1 MNTIIYFLLAF
12 GYFVLLIW
20 GLALSKNNLWNLT
33 NVLLLVIVGLV
44 YDNLIIALG
53 KFIGEGELLKGLSY
67 PRFWLHALFTPTLIL
82 FAWSI
87 CNKLDLPWAKKTHW
101 KVIFGFLTIG
111 LILYELLTSVMN
123 LELKANHE
131 NGVLNYESIESTS
144 PVMVIFVTLVLLIV
158 GIILLKKFHFPWL
171 LIGTIIMILGSLLA
185 IWMKT
190 FPIMNI
196 LEILL
201 ITSLVLTK
209 QLQVKESKI
218 VG

>member
-12 GYFVLLIW
+12 GYLGLLIW

-53 KFIGEGELLKGLSY
+53 KFIGEGEMLKVLSY
-67 PRFWLHALFTPTLIL
+67 PRFWLHTLFTPTLIL

-87 CNKLDLPWAKKTHW
+87 CYTLDLSWAKKTYW
-101 KVIFGFLTIG
+101 KVSFSFLTIG

-144 PVMVIFVTLVLLIV
+144 PVMVIFVTLVLLIA
-158 GIILLKKFHFPWL
+158 GIILLKKFHFYWL
-171 LIGTIIMILGSLLA
+171 LIGTIIMILGSILA
-185 IWMKT
+185 IWVRT

-209 QLQVKESKI
+209 QLLVKESKI